1 MTHKQWL
8 RIAGNLIA
16 FLGLIALTFYI
27 LLRGQD
33 LPQLAAVLLT
43 VKIRYLLLA
52 AGCMCIF
59 LLCEA
64 VNIRKCLHLLGCRCS
79 CRQGINRCVY
89 VVGAVRGR
97 LPPYAG
103 AG

>member
-43 VKIRYLLLA
+43 VKIR
-52 AGCMCIF
+52 
-59 LLCEA
+59 
-64 VNIRKCLHLLGCRCS
+64 
-79 CRQGINRCVY
+79 
-89 VVGAVRGR
+89 
-97 LPPYAG
+97 
-103 AG
+103 